1 MATREEFGEY
11 LLLKKLTEDP
21 LGETFRAGR
30 VGAQGME
37 RVVLLRALNGPR
49 LDTAKLVEGLPARA
63 PIQEGLK
70 SPNIGNGVDLGDV
83 KGVPFIAYDYIS
95 GKNLA
100 TLLAE
105 AQNQGSPIAL
115 DHALL
120 IVERIAQAL
129 AVAFET
135 RLRDQRVLH
144 GFVVPPLVRVSNEGE
159 TRLLGFEVGSILQ
172 GMAGRG
178 IFEPSISAYLAPE
191 ILAGEPAAK
200 SDDIYSLGALLFQ
213 LLTGTPPT
221 AADPTGLVQ
230 EIDRAQ
236 VASEETPIP
245 APLATLLKKSLTPR
259 DSRIPEAV
267 SWHKALTKIMVEGQY
282 NATTFNLAFFMH
294 NLFRT
299 EIERESRE
307 LEEEK
312 QIKVDEKLGPPP
324 MPETALTESEAAFET
339 TGQHASYI
347 TAPPE
352 RRSKTGLWIGL
363 AAVVLL
369 AVAGGWYFLMG
380 PGAALLF
387 QDRGE
392 TETAAE
398 TAADTVAQ
406 PTLPEPRPVDLAP
419 SPLDETAAPEDAE
432 AEAAE
437 AEQEAEEL
445 QAQIQQMIAESNQ
458 DLEAKFKAQYEA
470 KIQELQRQLADTQA
484 AAERAREEA
493 RRREDTAEAAD
504 EPGPSR
510 EGSEETRL
518 AAAEPTPGNPTE
530 TADAT
535 PDRNDDGAR
544 SGASSASGEPTAPR
558 RPPEAAEG
566 TETASQTPA
575 QQQPEVRPPDRP
587 AAEPPTRSTRPIT
600 PPEPAQVT
608 PPEIVRQPQARYPE
622 IARRMGR
629 QATVLLRVL
638 VDETGQVAEVER
650 IGKRVGSGF
659 DEAAIQAARLARY
672 RPGTEDGKPKAM
684 WTTLRIEFR
693 PPS

>member
-37 RVVLLRALNGPR
+37 QVVLLRALNGPR

-221 AADPTGLVQ
+221 ATDPTGLVQ

-324 MPETALTESEAAFET
+324 MPETAPTDSEAAFET
-339 TGQHASYI
+339 TGHHASYI

-352 RRSKTGLWIGL
+352 GRSKTGLWIGL

-387 QDRGE
+387 EDQGE

-398 TAADTVAQ
+398 TAADTAAQ
-406 PTLPEPRPVDLAP
+406 PTVPEPRPVDLPP

-432 AEAAE
+432 TEAAE

-470 KIQELQRQLADTQA
+470 KIQDLQRQLADTQA

-493 RRREDTAEAAD
+493 RRREETAEAAD
-504 EPGPSR
+504 EPSPSR
-510 EGSEETRL
+510 EGSQETRL

-544 SGASSASGEPTAPR
+544 SGASSASPEPTTPR
-558 RPPEAAEG
+558 RPPEEAEG

-575 QQQPEVRPPDRP
+575 QQPEVRPPDRP

-638 VDETGQVAEVER
+638 VDETGEVAEVER